1 MSSQTKDSNTRHQP
15 ILKLRISQ
23 IPLLQMS
30 AKQAMENMHKIKS
43 ESNRM
48 LREKEVSLPYH
59 RPKALSLKD
68 IMSRRKP
75 AVAPDGKV
83 LPIKMNSEQLKQYA

>member
-1 MSSQTKDSNTRHQP
+1 
-15 ILKLRISQ
+15 
-23 IPLLQMS
+23 MS

-59 RPKALSLKD
+59 RPKAFTLKD
-68 IMSRRKP
+68 VKNWKKP
-75 AVAPDGKV
+75 AVMKDGKA
-83 LPIKMNSEQLKQYA
+83 LPLKMNEEQLKQYA

>member
-1 MSSQTKDSNTRHQP
+1 
-15 ILKLRISQ
+15 
-23 IPLLQMS
+23 MS
-30 AKQAMENMHKIKS
+30 AKQAMQNMQKIKS

-48 LREKEVSLPYH
+48 LREREISLPYH

-75 AVAPDGKV
+75 AVSSDGKA
-83 LPIKMNSEQLKQYA
+83 LPIKMSSDQLKQYA

>member
-1 MSSQTKDSNTRHQP
+1 
-15 ILKLRISQ
+15 
-23 IPLLQMS
+23 MS
-30 AKQAMENMHKIKS
+30 AKEAMENMQKIKS

-48 LREKEVSLPYH
+48 LREKEISLPYH

-75 AVAPDGKV
+75 AVSSDGKA
-83 LPIKMNSEQLKQYA
+83 LPIKMSNDQLKQYV

>member
-1 MSSQTKDSNTRHQP
+1 
-15 ILKLRISQ
+15 
-23 IPLLQMS
+23 
-30 AKQAMENMHKIKS
+30 MENMQKIKS

-59 RPKALSLKD
+59 KPKALSLKD

-75 AVAPDGKV
+75 ALAPNGKTLSV
-83 LPIKMNSEQLKQYA
+83 KMTAEQLEQYA

>member
-1 MSSQTKDSNTRHQP
+1 
-15 ILKLRISQ
+15 
-23 IPLLQMS
+23 MS
-30 AKQAMENMHKIKS
+30 AKQAMENMQKIKS

-75 AVAPDGKV
+75 ALSADGKV
-83 LPIKMNSEQLKQYA
+83 LPVKMNNDQLKQYV

>member
-1 MSSQTKDSNTRHQP
+1 
-15 ILKLRISQ
+15 
-23 IPLLQMS
+23 MS
-30 AKQAMENMHKIKS
+30 AKQAMENMQKIKS

-48 LREKEVSLPYH
+48 LREMEVSLPYH

-75 AVAPDGKV
+75 AVTSDGKI
-83 LPIKMNSEQLKQYA
+83 LPIKMNQEQLKQYA

>member
-1 MSSQTKDSNTRHQP
+1 
-15 ILKLRISQ
+15 
-23 IPLLQMS
+23 MS
-30 AKQAMENMHKIKS
+30 AKQAMENMQIIKS

-48 LREKEVSLPYH
+48 LREKAVSLPYH

-75 AVAPDGKV
+75 ALASDGKA
-83 LPIKMNSEQLKQYA
+83 LPIKMNEEQLKHYA

>member
-1 MSSQTKDSNTRHQP
+1 
-15 ILKLRISQ
+15 
-23 IPLLQMS
+23 MS
-30 AKQAMENMHKIKS
+30 AKQAMENMQKIKS

-68 IMSRRKP
+68 IMSRRKVI
-75 AVAPDGKV
+75 ASLDGKAF
-83 LPIKMNSEQLKQYA
+83 PIKMNQEQLKQFA

>member
-1 MSSQTKDSNTRHQP
+1 
-15 ILKLRISQ
+15 
-23 IPLLQMS
+23 MS
-30 AKQAMENMHKIKS
+30 AKQAVENMHKIKS

-59 RPKALSLKD
+59 RPKALRLKD

-75 AVAPDGKV
+75 AVSIDGKE
-83 LPIKMNSEQLKQYA
+83 LPIKMNEDQLKQYV

>member
-1 MSSQTKDSNTRHQP
+1 MQFIFKPLFD
-15 ILKLRISQ
+15 ILA
-23 IPLLQMS
+23 QMS
-30 AKQAMENMHKIKS
+30 AKQAMENMQLIKS

-48 LREKEVSLPYH
+48 LREKAVSLPYH

-75 AVAPDGKV
+75 AVSLEGKA
-83 LPIKMNSEQLKQYA
+83 LPIKMNEEQLKHYA